1 MPEGEQETER
11 EGRSELAASMDGRPR
26 PPFLRLVSITKN
38 FGGTRALSEVSLDF
52 ELGQVHAI
60 CGENGAGKSTLIKT
74 IMGVLQPDS
83 GRIELEGR
91 PVVVPDAKTAR
102 SLGFSAVYQE
112 PLLYP
117 HLSVLDN
124 LFVARPVLTRSGG
137 LDSAAM
143 RTRARVVFEQ
153 LELSPDLL
161 GERMGDLRLGYQQLV
176 LIAQALID
184 EARLVIFDEPTSILS
199 ATETERLFEIIG
211 RLRQDGRAI
220 VYISHRFEELE
231 EVADRVSVLTDGH
244 VVGELPTHPLD
255 VDQVVRLMSGAD
267 VRAYEEGPQ
276 GARAVPSGPSVLE
289 VRALSRPPLYEGLS
303 WSVHEGE
310 VVGFY
315 GQVGAGRSEMA
326 QGIFGVLP
334 AQSGTILLDGR
345 PVRFR
350 SPRAAIDRGI
360 GYLPEDRKSQG
371 IFGSQAISDN
381 TVSVVLGK
389 LSAWLTRY
397 VFRRKVLD
405 VTEAQRRA
413 LQIKMSGPSA
423 PILSLSGGGQQKVV
437 LGRWMAERLRVMV
450 LDEPT
455 RGIDV
460 MTKREF
466 HRIIRELASSGL
478 AVVVISSDLPEVLAV
493 SDRVLVMRRGRL
505 VGEYVNDGTV
515 SPEEVLRAAVASG
528 DEEERPAPGDGDGAP
543 DGTGRSEREAL
554 ARGAARAEVRG
565 A

>member
-1 MPEGEQETER
+1 MPEREQDVEEAGSKK
-11 EGRSELAASMDGRPR
+11 EAASVGAR
-26 PPFLRLVSITKN
+26 PPFLRLVGITKS
-38 FGGTRALSEVSLDF
+38 FGGTRALQDVSLDF

-74 IMGVLQPDS
+74 IMGVLQPDA
-83 GRIELEGR
+83 GRIELAGR
-91 PVVVPDAKTAR
+91 PVVIPDAKTAR

-124 LFVARPVLTRSGG
+124 LFVARPMLTRSGG
-137 LDSAAM
+137 LDTSAMLA
-143 RTRARVVFEQ
+143 RARAVFEQ
-153 LELSPDLL
+153 LDLEPDLL
-161 GERMGDLRLGYQQLV
+161 QERMGNLRLGYQQLV

-199 ATETERLFEIIG
+199 ATETERLFQIIS

-231 EVADRVSVLTDGH
+231 EVADRVSVLTDGR

-255 VDQVVRLMSGAD
+255 VDQVVRLMSGTD
-267 VRAYEEGPQ
+267 LRSFEEGPSR
-276 GARAVPSGPSVLE
+276 ARVLPSGPAVLE
-289 VRALSRPPLYEGLS
+289 VRDLSRPPLYNQVS
-303 WSVHEGE
+303 WSVHAGE

-334 AQSGTILLDGR
+334 STSGTVLLDGR

-350 SPRAAIDRGI
+350 SPRQAIDHGI
-360 GYLPEDRKSQG
+360 GYLPEDRKTQG
-371 IFGSQAISDN
+371 IFGTQAISDN

-405 VTEAQRRA
+405 VTEEQRRA
-413 LQIKMSGPSA
+413 LQIKMPGPSA

-505 VGEYVNDGTV
+505 VAEYVNDGTV
-515 SPEEVLRAAVASG
+515 SPEEVLRVAVAAG
-528 DEEERPAPGDGDGAP
+528 DEEQHPRGSGDGAGAE
-543 DGTGRSEREAL
+543 DSSTQAVAVGTSAVEVK
-554 ARGAARAEVRG
+554 GA
-565 A
+565 

>member
-1 MPEGEQETER
+1 MPPGEQDAEQASKVGVAPPG
-11 EGRSELAASMDGRPR
+11 EGTAST
-26 PPFLRLVSITKN
+26 PFLRLVGITKS
-38 FGGTRALSEVSLDF
+38 FGGTKALQDVSLDF
-52 ELGQVHAI
+52 DLGQVHAI

-83 GRIELEGR
+83 GRIELEGS
-91 PVVVPDAKTAR
+91 PVVISDAKSVR

-117 HLSVLDN
+117 HMTVLDN
-124 LFVARPVLTRSGG
+124 LFVARPILTRSGG

-143 RTRARVVFEQ
+143 RARARSVFEQ
-153 LELSPDLL
+153 LELAPELL
-161 GERMGDLRLGYQQLV
+161 EQRMGDLRLGYQQLV

-199 ATETERLFEIIG
+199 ATETERLFEIIA
-211 RLRQDGRAI
+211 RLRSSGRAI

-231 EVADRVSVLTDGH
+231 EVADRVSVLTDGR

-255 VDQVVRLMSGAD
+255 VDQVVRLMSGTD
-267 VRAYEEGPQ
+267 LRSFEEGPSR
-276 GARAVPSGPSVLE
+276 ARVLPSGPAVLE
-289 VRALSRPPLYEGLS
+289 VRELSRPPLYNQVS
-303 WSVHEGE
+303 WSVHAGE

-326 QGIFGVLP
+326 QGIFGVLLST
-334 AQSGTILLDGR
+334 SGTVLLDGR

-350 SPRAAIDRGI
+350 SPRQAIDHGI
-360 GYLPEDRKSQG
+360 GYLPEDRKTQG
-371 IFGSQAISDN
+371 IFGTQAISDN

-405 VTEAQRRA
+405 VTEEQRRA
-413 LQIKMSGPSA
+413 LQIKMPGPSA

-437 LGRWMAERLRVMV
+437 LGRWMVERLRVMV

-505 VGEYVNDGTV
+505 VAEYVNDGSV
-515 SPEEVLRAAVASG
+515 SPEEVLRVAVAAG
-528 DEEERPAPGDGDGAP
+528 EEESRSSGQSDAEGGNGRVAEDAVAVGTSGTEVKGA
-543 DGTGRSEREAL
+543 
-554 ARGAARAEVRG
+554 
-565 A
+565 